1 MEKQEYSHVAQ
12 SQSVELFVYY
22 IGYVLSFSRGSTLLI
37 ITVFFLNHVR
47 NFVIKVPKKKE
58 VSKDPSGQLEF
69 KRLKKPPTTS
79 RKSPEMEIKPEF
91 GGVQLKKATTTIT
104 AQEEPQNVNKIQDL
118 AKVDKID

>member
-37 ITVFFLNHVR
+37 ITGFFFQIMSAILL
-47 NFVIKVPKKKE
+47 KVPKKKE

>member
-22 IGYVLSFSRGSTLLI
+22 IGYVLSFSRGSTMLI
-37 ITVFFLNHVR
+37 IKFFLNMSA
-47 NFVIKVPKKKE
+47 ILLKVPKKKE
-58 VSKDPSGQLEF
+58 ISKDPSGQLEF